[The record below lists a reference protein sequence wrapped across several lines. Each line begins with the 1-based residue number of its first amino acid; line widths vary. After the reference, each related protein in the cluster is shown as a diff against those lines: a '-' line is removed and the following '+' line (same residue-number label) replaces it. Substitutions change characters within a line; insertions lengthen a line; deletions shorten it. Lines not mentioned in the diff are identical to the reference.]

1 MAFPQSNSI
10 AQTNSLSPLT
20 ACWRMLLLLPM
31 LALAT
36 GCATITADKSQPLTV
51 QTTCNGKV
59 VNGATCEMV
68 NSKGVFI
75 VQTPGSASVRKS
87 FGAMTINCRLE
98 EARGS
103 LSIDSSS
110 NANTWGNLLFLGP
123 GIVVGAAVDA
133 GTGAGY
139 EYTPS
144 VVVAMQGQ
152 CPDG

>member
-1 MAFPQSNSI
+1 MAFPHSNSI
-10 AQTNSLSPLT
+10 VLTTPLSSLA
-20 ACWRMLLLLPM
+20 ACRRLLLLLPM
-31 LALAT
+31 VALAT

-68 NSKGVFI
+68 NSKGVFV
-75 VQTPGSASVRKS
+75 VQTPGSTSVRKS

-110 NANTWGNLLFLGP
+110 NVNTWGNLIAG
-123 GIVVGAAVDA
+123 GVVGAVVDA

-152 CPDG
+152 CPDGG

>member
-1 MAFPQSNSI
+1 MDFTHTKPI
-10 AQTNSLSPLT
+10 VPTPSPLRLT
-20 ACWRMLLLLPM
+20 ACLRVLVLLPL

-68 NSKGVFI
+68 NSKGVFV
-75 VQTPGSASVRKS
+75 VQTPGSTSVRKS

-110 NANTWGNLLFLGP
+110 NVNTWGNLIAG
-123 GIVVGAAVDA
+123 GVVGAVVDA

-144 VVVAMQGQ
+144 VVVAMQGE
-152 CPDG
+152 CPEGG

>member
-1 MAFPQSNSI
+1 M
-10 AQTNSLSPLT
+10 
-20 ACWRMLLLLPM
+20 
-31 LALAT
+31 
-36 GCATITADKSQPLTV
+36 

-68 NSKGVFI
+68 NSKGVFV
-75 VQTPGSASVRKS
+75 VQTPGSTSVRKS

-110 NANTWGNLLFLGP
+110 NVNTWGNLIAGA
-123 GIVVGAAVDA
+123 VVGAVVDA

-144 VVVAMQGQ
+144 VVVAMQGE
-152 CPDG
+152 CPEGG